1 MAKLIVIA
9 SNHQPK
15 REEKYPHTWL
25 LYMHEKTI
33 EIHRRRVTHNRSFVV
48 DKGAA

>member
-25 LYMHEKTI
+25 LYMHEKN
-33 EIHRRRVTHNRSFVV
+33 HRNPPKARHPQSFFR
-48 DKGAA
+48 GR